1 MAKSQTITLN
11 IGNAI
16 PNAGDNESNWIISA
30 WEGADKYIKGIEF
43 NVEDP
48 YQATLVNHQLSLDA
62 SDLIQT
68 LRNAQKLSGGF
79 ASYLQSCKNE
89 EGATQGK
96 IVVTLVSEQ
105 DDIEPYSQYH
115 SISVFVQ
122 QLVLAMNIALPG
134 SCQILNGVYEGE
146 GAGLFEPPQIDS
158 TIFTNGWLSAFDAE
172 WPILKPIKFEH
183 VWHWLDQRKT
193 SETDTALSTVNK
205 VMFCLLDLAHQSPVY
220 SAGNVLLVS
229 HMLELFGQM
238 EDDVNHNLLRERI
251 SIILGHPSDKAD
263 SFNELYRMKH
273 SLIRSEQPIK
283 RPAVIYHDSD
293 DEIIQQLEMHNSPVE
308 QALAIVLALIQDL
321 VIHNSSSYHFSERV
335 VRN

>member
-16 PNAGDNESNWIISA
+16 PNAGENESNWIISA
-30 WEGADKYIKGIEF
+30 WEGADKYLNNVAF

-48 YQATLVNHQLSLDA
+48 YEATLVNYTLTLDA
-62 SDLIQT
+62 SQLIEV
-68 LRNAQKLSGGF
+68 LKNAQMASGGF

-89 EGATQGK
+89 EGATRGK
-96 IVVTLVSEQ
+96 IIITLVSDK

-115 SISVFVQ
+115 SMSVFVQ

-134 SCQILNGVYEGE
+134 SCQILNATYEGE
-146 GAGLFEPPQIDS
+146 GAGAFEPPQIDS

-172 WPILKPIKFEH
+172 WPILKPIKFEQ
-183 VWHWLDQRKT
+183 VWHWLDERKT
-193 SETDTALSTVNK
+193 SETDTALSMVNK
-205 VMFCLLDLAHQSPVY
+205 VMFCLLDLAHQSPAY

-238 EDDVNHNLLRERI
+238 ENDVNHNLLRERI

-263 SFNELYRMKH
+263 SFNELYRMKQ

-283 RPAVIYHDSD
+283 RPAVIYHDSA
-293 DEIIQQLEMHNSPVE
+293 DEIIQQLEMHNSPIE
-308 QALAIVLALIQDL
+308 QALAIVLALLQDL
-321 VIHNSSSYHFSERV
+321 VIHNSSSYHFSEQV
-335 VRN
+335 ARN